1 MEWTTEATEKFKA
14 LLGEIPVFMRPMAE
28 QMGRK
33 EVMKQAQEKGLTQVD
48 LPTMIV
54 ALIKATPP
62 NMKDQMKQAM
72 TKHGINLADYS
83 EHLPG

>member
-1 MEWTTEATEKFKA
+1 MEWTSEAAEKFKA

-28 QMGRK
+28 QMGRR
-33 EVMKQAQEKGLTQVD
+33 EVVKQAEARGLDTID
-48 LPTMIV
+48 LPTLVV

-62 NMKDQMKQAM
+62 NMKEQMKQAM

-83 EHLPG
+83 EHL

>member
-28 QMGRK
+28 QMGKK
-33 EVMKQAQEKGLTQVD
+33 EVMKLAESKGLTQID

-54 ALIKATPP
+54 ALIKATPA
-62 NMKDQMKQAM
+62 NMKDQMKSAM
-72 TKHGINLADYS
+72 SKHGINLADFAD
-83 EHLPG
+83 HL

>member
-33 EVMKQAQEKGLTQVD
+33 EVMKMAEAKGLTQVD
-48 LPTMIV
+48 LPTLIV
-54 ALIKATPP
+54 SLIKATPA
-62 NMKDQMKQAM
+62 NMKEQMKTAM
-72 TKHGINLADYS
+72 TRHGINLADYA
-83 EHLPG
+83 EHL